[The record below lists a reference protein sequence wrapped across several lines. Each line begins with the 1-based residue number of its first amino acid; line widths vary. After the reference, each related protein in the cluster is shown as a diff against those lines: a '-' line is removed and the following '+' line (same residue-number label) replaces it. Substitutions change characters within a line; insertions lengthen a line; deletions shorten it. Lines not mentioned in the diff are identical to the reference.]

1 MTALARAR
9 VLHDY
14 VVRFRLSDGRDID
27 RDFSLIEG
35 GVFLR
40 TWADPKK
47 FAKVFVAGG
56 DPSWPGGLDIC
67 PDVVLRG
74 GLKGRVPRFAFVGP
88 GCLISQAT
96 VATAHHEAAH
106 AIVGLKLS
114 GNVPLKMSVIPE
126 AGSMGRIRN
135 CPWPR
140 SFRPE
145 KRMTPL
151 TRVRIEDEIT
161 VVMAGSA
168 AELRFAGRA
177 NHLGARDDLKAARVY
192 AKLVA
197 GDDPMG
203 VAAYIEWCG
212 FLARRAV
219 EENWDLIA
227 RFARRLA
234 DAGELEG
241 NELREALT
249 SKRWAGPARNRWQA
263 S

>member
-1 MTALARAR
+1 M
-9 VLHDY
+9 
-14 VVRFRLSDGRDID
+14 RFRLSDGRHID
-27 RDFSLIEG
+27 RDFSLVEG
-35 GVFLR
+35 GVFTA

-56 DPSWPGGLDIC
+56 SPSWPNELDFC
-67 PDVVLRG
+67 ADVVLRG
-74 GLKGRVPRFAFVGP
+74 GLRGRVPRFAFVGP
-88 GCLISQAT
+88 GCLISPAT
-96 VATAHHEAAH
+96 VATAFHEAAH

-114 GNVPLKMSVIPE
+114 GNMPLKMSVIPKH
-126 AGSMGRIRN
+126 GSLGRIHN

-145 KRMTPL
+145 KTMTPL

-168 AELRFAGRA
+168 AEQKYTGRA
-177 NHLGARDDLKAARVY
+177 NRLGAREDLKTAKVY
-192 AKLVA
+192 ARLVA
-197 GDDPMG
+197 GDDAQG
-203 VAAYIEWCG
+203 VAAYIGWCSY
-212 FLARRAV
+212 LARKAV
-219 EENWDLIA
+219 ERNWKLIE

-241 NELREALT
+241 KELEAALT

-263 S
+263 A

>member
-1 MTALARAR
+1 M
-9 VLHDY
+9 
-14 VVRFRLSDGRDID
+14 VRFRLSDGRDID

-35 GVFLR
+35 GVFTA
-40 TWADPKK
+40 TWADPRK

-56 DPSWPGGLDIC
+56 DPSWPGGLDVC

-88 GCLISQAT
+88 GCLISRAT
-96 VATAHHEAAH
+96 VATAFHEAGH
-106 AIVGLKLS
+106 AVVGLKLS

-126 AGSMGRIRN
+126 AGSMGRTRN

-145 KRMTPL
+145 EKMTPL
-151 TRVRIEDEIT
+151 TRARLEDETATIL
-161 VVMAGSA
+161 AGSE
-168 AELRFAGRA
+168 AERRYTGRA
-177 NHLGARDDLKAARVY
+177 SRLGARDDLKGARVY
-192 AKLVA
+192 AKLAA
-197 GDDPMG
+197 GDDARG
-203 VAAYIEWCG
+203 VAAYIGWCSSI
-212 FLARRAV
+212 ARRAV
-219 EENWDLIA
+219 EENWGLIA

-241 NELREALT
+241 AELEAALT
-249 SKRWAGPARNRWQA
+249 SKRWAGPARSRWQA